1 VKDFAV
7 VVNDCAAP
15 DVRGLIH
22 IRSQDTAYG
31 EHNFL
36 LRYDELAEG
45 LPRQLADRELDFL
58 EIAGHLFATDIVCE
72 RGAGDTNWS
81 RSIRA
86 WLPVR
91 DPDYWTTQR
100 AAIEGIW
107 TDLTDD
113 DLEVRFEQV
122 DSALDPP
129 RMSKTPF
136 PENDGVA
143 LLSGGQDSFAGA
155 LDLLASN
162 LRPIYLSHMA
172 SGATSTAQKA
182 VETHLSNRPTGKI
195 KRLKLTA
202 RKAPGKSLSGQES
215 SQRSRTFL
223 FLVAASVISSVT
235 GSGRVWLNENG
246 IMALHLPLTP
256 ARIGSLST
264 HTAAPPILS
273 RIEMLA
279 SDVLGTGI
287 TIENRLVGMTK
298 PEVIHTAVNLGAQ
311 AELQDTVSC
320 WQIGRTREHCG
331 FCAPC
336 ILRRISCETHGVPD
350 VPYKSDVFEDAA
362 TLDDTRARDNLA
374 HMVSLIQD
382 LQELPDVDLEYE
394 YPELLGGQPVL
405 TLAESIDLHRRW
417 ANQAGNILFSHS
429 VPASLQ

>member
-1 VKDFAV
+1 MKDFSV

-15 DVRGLIH
+15 EVHGLVH

-45 LPRQLADRELDFL
+45 LSRQLSDRELDFL
-58 EIAGHLFATDIVCE
+58 EIAGHLFATDIACE
-72 RGAGDTNWS
+72 RDGGDTAWN
-81 RSIRA
+81 RSIRV

-91 DPDYWTTQR
+91 DPDYWTTHR

-113 DLEVRFEQV
+113 DIEIRFEQANN
-122 DSALDPP
+122 ALEPP

-155 LDLLASN
+155 LDLLAN
-162 LRPIYLSHMA
+162 DLRPIYLSHIA
-172 SGATSTAQKA
+172 SGAISTAQKA
-182 VETHLSNRPTGKI
+182 VEAHLSNRPSGKI

-202 RKAPGKSLSGQES
+202 RKAPGKSLPGQEA

-223 FLVAASVISSVT
+223 FLVAASVVASVA
-235 GSGRVWLNENG
+235 GDGRVWLNENG

-264 HTAAPPILS
+264 HTAAPPILN
-273 RIEMLA
+273 RIENLA
-279 SDVLGTGI
+279 SEVLATEV
-287 TIENRLVGMTK
+287 TIENRLVAMTK
-298 PEVIHTAVNLGAQ
+298 PEVIHTAVNLGGK
-311 AELQDTVSC
+311 EEMQDTVSC

-336 ILRRISCETHGVPD
+336 ILRRISCETHDVPD
-350 VPYKSDVFEDAA
+350 VPYKADVFEDAA
-362 TLDDTRARDNLA
+362 ALDDIRARDNLT
-374 HMVSLIQD
+374 HMLSLVQD

-405 TLAESIDLHRRW
+405 ALAESIDLHRRW
-417 ANQAGNILFSHS
+417 AAQAGNILFSHS